1 MAHFARLNSSNEV
14 IFVTPCD
21 NSLLLE
27 DVKEVR
33 DNVRAIT
40 HLRNTISKLFP
51 EEGDQWIQTSY
62 NNNFRKIFASIGLL
76 YSDKGDVF
84 YPPQP
89 YASWILDSNYDWQ
102 APIAVP
108 SELSELT
115 APEVYDWDEDVYQAD
130 NTKGWVKIE

>member
-27 DVKEVR
+27 DGKEVR

-76 YSDKGDVF
+76 YSEKYF
-84 YPPQP
+84 LHCFTIHCN
-89 YASWILDSNYDWQ
+89 AS
-102 APIAVP
+102 P
-108 SELSELT
+108 S
-115 APEVYDWDEDVYQAD
+115 
-130 NTKGWVKIE
+130 

>member
-27 DVKEVR
+27 DGKEVR

-62 NNNFRKIFASIGLL
+62 NTSGNMHRKGGTPFRGNYAGVGYIW
-76 YSDKGDVF
+76 DKGKDAF
-84 YPPQP
+84 IAPQP
-89 YASWILDSNYDWQ
+89 Y
-102 APIAVP
+102 
-108 SELSELT
+108 
-115 APEVYDWDEDVYQAD
+115 
-130 NTKGWVKIE
+130 